1 VSRRRTVPSDCTH
14 VRPAQAIGCVG
25 GHGHPHAHDG
35 QGHGHAHDQAHAHD
49 HDHAHGGLGHAHA
62 HGASTRALR
71 IALVL
76 TATLL
81 VVEVVGGWLANS
93 LALLA
98 DAGHMLTDAG
108 ALALSLF
115 VAWFSRQPSAPE
127 KTYGY
132 LRAEILAALVNG
144 ATLLGVSGVIIWEAV
159 ARLRT
164 PEPVASGLML
174 GVATAGLVVNVIS
187 AWVLH
192 GGAQHSLN
200 HRGAYLHVVGD
211 LLASVGTVTAALVVR
226 YTGWLTIDPLAS
238 VVTTL
243 VVVRSAWRLVREAVD
258 VLLEAAPRHI
268 SLDAV
273 RAGLRNVPGVDSVH
287 DLHVW
292 SVASGLVAMSA
303 HAVVPD
309 LARHDGALR
318 EMDAAMRALG
328 IHHVTLQLERSAI
341 DPCTPRPLTAGSADA
356 AHGRVAAA

>member
-1 VSRRRTVPSDCTH
+1 MSPRPTPDCTH
-14 VRPAQAIGCVG
+14 VRPAAAPCTGA
-25 GHGHPHAHDG
+25 HDHAH
-35 QGHGHAHDQAHAHD
+35 HH
-49 HDHAHGGLGHAHA
+49 HDHAHGALGHAHA
-62 HGASTRALR
+62 HGASTRGLRLAL
-71 IALVL
+71 AL
-76 TATLL
+76 TAALL
-81 VVEVVGGWLANS
+81 VAEVVGGWLANS

-144 ATLLGVSGVIIWEAV
+144 ATLLGVSGVILWEAV
-159 ARLRT
+159 ARLRA

-174 GVATAGLVVNVIS
+174 GIAVAGLLVNLLA

-192 GGAQHSLN
+192 GGAGQSLN
-200 HRGAYLHVVGD
+200 HRGAYLHVIGD
-211 LLASVGTVTAALVVR
+211 LLASVGTVVAALVVR
-226 YTGWLTIDPLAS
+226 ATGWLAVDPVAS
-238 VVTTL
+238 VITTL
-243 VVVRSAWRLVREAVD
+243 LVVRSAWRLVREAVD

-273 RAGLRNVPGVDSVH
+273 RAGLRGVPGVESVH

-292 SVASGLVAMSA
+292 SVDSGLVAMSA

-309 LARHDGALR
+309 LARHDAALR
-318 EMDAAMRALG
+318 EMDAAMRTLG
-328 IHHVTLQLERSAI
+328 IGHVTLQLERAAI
-341 DPCTPRPLTAGSADA
+341 APCADA
-356 AHGRVAAA
+356 RHAHGRPVPGHAAGGRAVAVGAGPG